1 MGVRSVTLDGDV
13 YDPSGTLSGGS
24 APSGS
29 GILVRVQELMGLGEK
44 LSAAGR
50 KLEALEREET
60 QGKRARDNW
69 RQFVRELE
77 MKEHEMKLME
87 QQVESSNAARVSPYP
102 LPLISGCLYLYQIGT
117 QVEELKQTIAD
128 LRLAVQAAKDK
139 QKAGHDEC
147 KKLERDMAEFKDNK
161 EGKIDELKVN
171 ARLYR
176 DPGDSN

>member
-1 MGVRSVTLDGDV
+1 VGVRSVTLDGDV

-29 GILVRVQELMGLGEK
+29 GILVRVQELMELGEK
-44 LSAAGR
+44 LTVAGR

-69 RQFVRELE
+69 RQLVRELE

-102 LPLISGCLYLYQIGT
+102 LPSFRSLIPLSDRNPGGGAEANYCGFEARRAGC
-117 QVEELKQTIAD
+117 
-128 LRLAVQAAKDK
+128 
-139 QKAGHDEC
+139 
-147 KKLERDMAEFKDNK
+147 
-161 EGKIDELKVN
+161 
-171 ARLYR
+171 AR
-176 DPGDSN
+176 